1 MPLESEKIMFEI
13 YKEAVYMGR
22 YKVVYFTELQDHNR
36 EYEISRAISGEHF
49 FDGFIRAFRKE
60 EAKEAIESVLQ
71 RLNSGETMEAKE
83 VERQLKPFLAA

>member
-1 MPLESEKIMFEI
+1 VPLESEKIMFEI
-13 YKEAVYMGR
+13 YKETAYLGR

-60 EAKEAIESVLQ
+60 EAKEAIDAMLL
-71 RLNSGETMEAKE
+71 RLNSGEKIDATE
-83 VERQLKPFLAA
+83 VERQLKQFLAA